1 MYKRFKK
8 RGDQRMERSC
18 ATTDLFINP
27 VLDKSNKEVIR
38 GTISDIY
45 RQL

>member
-27 VLDKSNKEVIR
+27 VLDKSNKEFIG
-38 GTISDIY
+38 GTILDIY

>member
-27 VLDKSNKEVIR
+27 VLDKSNKQFI
-38 GTISDIY
+38 GGKISDKY

>member
-27 VLDKSNKEVIR
+27 VLDKSNKQFIGVAKA
-38 GTISDIY
+38 DKY

>member
-8 RGDQRMERSC
+8 RGDQRMERSR

-38 GTISDIY
+38 RTISDKY